1 MNKTISIERI
11 FALAQYENLKVTDTI
26 TDIPEEVA
34 LNQEAMKCL
43 RNLQLIDMESAY
55 LNYIKLRSD
64 EPKLSVEGID
74 IAVSF
79 IEEGRAVTFEKLL
92 EALKKGE

>member
-1 MNKTISIERI
+1 MNKTISVERI

-26 TDIPEEVA
+26 TDIPDEVA
-34 LNQEAMKCL
+34 LNQNAMQLL
-43 RNLQLIDMESAY
+43 RNLQLIDMEGTY
-55 LNYIKLRSD
+55 LHYVHLRSE

-74 IAVSF
+74 TAVSF